1 MVSIQVN
8 EGGCCWLEWRRL
20 GARASARL
28 RPLALLPRTAARSV
42 YSRGGGCASVP
53 TPYLT
58 PSNGLC
64 RTSCV
69 SHASV
74 HTAKRI
80 EAIIGSIIDDP
91 IIVELLIAIIESG
104 Q

>member
-58 PSNGLC
+58 PSNGL
-64 RTSCV
+64 
-69 SHASV
+69 
-74 HTAKRI
+74 
-80 EAIIGSIIDDP
+80 
-91 IIVELLIAIIESG
+91 
-104 Q
+104 